1 MEMIVATAIGVVLTA
16 IVIAFIEEGIAR
28 GWLEVGD
35 DETLY
40 YMDGYYTG
48 STEDMS
54 KKDSQGNREE
64 KSEVKRIEAD
74 I

>member
-1 MEMIVATAIGVVLTA
+1 MIIATVIGVVVTVL
-16 IVIAFIEEGIAR
+16 VIALIEEGIAR
-28 GWLEVGD
+28 GWIDVGD

-48 STEDMS
+48 SVE
-54 KKDSQGNREE
+54 SQAEGSQDNREE

>member
-1 MEMIVATAIGVVLTA
+1 MIIATVIGVVVTVL
-16 IVIAFIEEGIAR
+16 VIALIEEGIAR
-28 GWLEVGD
+28 GWLDVGD

-48 STEDMS
+48 SVEDLS
-54 KKDSQGNREE
+54 KKDSQDNREE